1 MKDKSTRHNLKEHL
15 CCINWRKD
23 VSEKKKLN
31 NENRSS
37 STEEMLQ
44 KIIVSVWKLTVGI
57 IQSIIKAINKLC
69 LLRLKSLYVIYVH
82 EKGFL
87 LPVIKYRNSGTQ
99 LSGGGTSRANHFMDF
114 SVFLLWKEFC
124 TLSREQSLHHNA
136 HQF

>member
-1 MKDKSTRHNLKEHL
+1 
-15 CCINWRKD
+15 
-23 VSEKKKLN
+23 
-31 NENRSS
+31 
-37 STEEMLQ
+37 MLQ